1 MADEERGGPGDGGPV
16 HYQISITGRQA
27 AAFFLA
33 LLVALGLAFFF
44 GMKTGAAA
52 RHGDVAAVS
61 ASNDSIASGPRA
73 EKEEP
78 SKATQATDDRKL
90 GFAPL
95 KPEPSEE
102 ASKEPTKPPT
112 KSEPPRPKPTEGAEP
127 SPEPTAA
134 PKAVAV
140 SPTRPPAP
148 EPTHAP
154 KAEPTKAPEK
164 GTPFFVQVLATK
176 SPETADDLAKK
187 LKKAGFKADVSE
199 IPNRP
204 GWFRVRVGPYPDKA
218 KAQAAAKK
226 IQAAEKSIKKPMVV
240 P

>member
-1 MADEERGGPGDGGPV
+1 MADEERGGTGDGGPV
-16 HYQISITGRQA
+16 HDQISITGRQA

-61 ASNDSIASGPRA
+61 ASNDPPSPSPKAS
-73 EKEEP
+73 KEEP
-78 SKATQATDDRKL
+78 PKL
-90 GFAPL
+90 GFAPV
-95 KPEPSEE
+95 KPEPVE
-102 ASKEPTKPPT
+102 EPTKVPS
-112 KSEPPRPKPTEGAEP
+112 KSEPPRPKPTEEP
-127 SPEPTAA
+127 SPQPTAT
-134 PKAVAV
+134 PKAAAV
-140 SPTRPPAP
+140 SPTKPPAA
-148 EPTHAP
+148 EPTRAP

-176 SPETADDLAKK
+176 SPETADELAKK

-199 IPNRP
+199 IPNKA
-204 GWFRVRVGPYPDKA
+204 GWFRVRVGPYGDKA
-218 KAQAAAKK
+218 RAQAAAKK